1 MGAQT
6 STESTVRRSRRAAL
20 GLFTGTGFTAITI
33 VVGILARPVLLKLLG
48 EDRMGAARVSGDLMG
63 HLFLL
68 DFGFSGAIA
77 VLMLKLAA
85 SGKVPEL
92 RAMIR
97 WSRQFLLRFA
107 LLIFAAS
114 LIVAWFIPY
123 LINVPG
129 ELFHEMR
136 HAALLGTVVAL
147 LMPLAVY
154 RTALESLQ
162 FSYIVN
168 IALIAQSLLITGLL
182 IALAWC
188 GLGLLSYPIATIA
201 GMIAYLTILI
211 AAARRRVHHDETSS
225 ATESAPAET
234 EPSTRLLWPLA
245 WPLLVTNST
254 SRVNQFTDTF
264 IIARLFNVA
273 GAFQLDV
280 TQTLIRLAGG
290 QINALAN
297 VSWAALAEIRTK
309 FGETAFEARLVELV
323 RLVIGLGI
331 VLTGTVAAFNQRF
344 VTLWVGGEHYGGQ
357 LLSIFTWATVTIFG
371 FFVIF
376 SFILDTGGHARARLP
391 STIASAVAKI
401 ALSIAL
407 GYQLGIAG
415 VVLGTAIAYL
425 LTEAWY
431 CPYLVCRLYK
441 IRARVLLKG
450 AVLGALTGA
459 PFAAIVWTLLALHTP
474 PYGWFGLLAEM
485 SIACVAAVA
494 YAWVAILDRPER
506 LRWRQRW
513 LARYQRP
520 ADSE

>member
-1 MGAQT
+1 MGAQPNT
-6 STESTVRRSRRAAL
+6 ATPVSRSRRAAL
-20 GLFTGTGFTAITI
+20 GLITGTSFTAITI
-33 VVGILARPVLLKLLG
+33 IVGILARPILLKLLG
-48 EDRMGAARVSGDLMG
+48 DDRMGAARVSGDLMG

-68 DFGFSGAIA
+68 DFGFSGAIS

-97 WSRQFLLRFA
+97 WARRYLLRFA
-107 LLIFAAS
+107 LLIFATS
-114 LIVAWFIPY
+114 LIAAWFIPH
-123 LINVPG
+123 LINVPA
-129 ELFHEMR
+129 ELFHELR

-162 FSYIVN
+162 FSYVVN
-168 IALIAQSLLITGLL
+168 IALIVQSLLITGLL
-182 IALAWC
+182 IALAWS

-201 GMIAYLTILI
+201 GTIAYLTILI
-211 AAARRRVHHDETSS
+211 ASARGHVHTDETSG
-225 ATESAPAET
+225 ALETTAPES

-264 IIARLFNVA
+264 IIARLFSVA

-280 TQTLIRLAGG
+280 TQTFIRLAGG

-309 FGETAFEARLVELV
+309 FGEKAFEARLVELV

-331 VLTGTVAAFNQRF
+331 VLTGTVAAFNQQF
-344 VTLWVGGEHYGGQ
+344 VSLWVGIEHYGGR
-357 LLSIFTWATVTIFG
+357 LLSLFTWATVTIFG

-376 SFILDTGGHARARLP
+376 SFILDTSGHARARLP
-391 STIASAVAKI
+391 STIASAVAKV

-441 IRARVLLKG
+441 VRARVLLKG
-450 AVLGALTGA
+450 ATLGAIAGA
-459 PFAAIVWTLLALHTP
+459 PFAAAVWTVVHFHQA
-474 PYGWFGLLAEM
+474 PYGWIGLLTEM
-485 SIACVAAVA
+485 AIACVLAIA
-494 YAWVAILDRPER
+494 YAWFAVLDAPER
-506 LRWRQRW
+506 ARWQDRLR
-513 LARYQRP
+513 ARFTRSM
-520 ADSE
+520 ADE